1 LNQPP
6 NISSASGTAA
16 SRRSLLGPLRALT
29 SMQRRVFAACFMGW
43 TLDALDFFILTFC
56 LDQIGTQFHVGL
68 TTVAESLFWTL
79 AMRPVGALLFGLLAE
94 RIGRKPT
101 LMINVV
107 CFAAFE
113 IASAL
118 SPTWPIFLLMR
129 ALFGIAMG
137 GEWGVGAALALE
149 SLPTEGRGFFSG
161 LLQEGYVTGNML
173 AAALSGLFAVGV
185 AHFGMTGFAASWRML
200 FVIGACLTLL
210 VLVLLAGVDE
220 SPAWK
225 ARHAAGRAAPGQKAS
240 IGAQFKVAVRY
251 APSFLFLTVLMF
263 AFTSFSHGTQD
274 LYPKFLSHDFQLSKP
289 MVSLV
294 AMCGNAGALIGGM
307 VCGAMS
313 ERIGRRKTIVI
324 AALLAI
330 PMIPLWAWSHT
341 AVMLA
346 CGGFLMQFMVQGAWG
361 VIPVHL
367 NELSPGPVRAVFP
380 GVAYQLGNLL
390 SSRNS
395 VFQASIATHHYG
407 GRLGPALAWTVL
419 IVGALVALITAL
431 GPEDK
436 GADLSTV

>member
-1 LNQPP
+1 
-6 NISSASGTAA
+6 
-16 SRRSLLGPLRALT
+16 
-29 SMQRRVFAACFMGW
+29 MQRRVFTACFLGW

-68 TTVAESLFWTL
+68 ETVAESLFWTL

-101 LMINVV
+101 LMINVL
-107 CFAAFE
+107 CFAVFE
-113 IASAL
+113 LASAF
-118 SPTWPIFLLMR
+118 SPTWPIFLLCR

-149 SLPTEGRGFFSG
+149 SLPSEGRGFFSG

-173 AAALSGLFAVGV
+173 AAALSGLFAVAVTRLGL
-185 AHFGMTGFAASWRML
+185 HGFVASWRML
-200 FVIGACLTLL
+200 FVLGACLTLL
-210 VLVLLAGVDE
+210 VLALLSRVDE
-220 SPAWK
+220 SPAWL
-225 ARHAAGRAAPGQKAS
+225 AGRAARLAKPPVPFS
-240 IGAQFKVAVRY
+240 ESVAEFSRQLVQY
-251 APSFLFLTVLMF
+251 APKFLFLVVLMF

-274 LYPKFLSHDFQLSKP
+274 LYPKFLKHDFKLSAP
-289 MVSLV
+289 IVSLV
-294 AMCGNAGALIGGM
+294 AMAGNLGALLGGM
-307 VCGAMS
+307 ACGTLS

-324 AALLAI
+324 AAVLSV

-341 AVMLA
+341 AAMLA
-346 CGGFLMQFMVQGAWG
+346 VGGFLMQFCVQGAWG

-407 GRLGPALAWTVL
+407 GRMAPAMAWTVL
-419 IVGALVALITAL
+419 LVGLLVAAITVI
-431 GPEDK
+431 GPEAK
-436 GADLSTV
+436 GVDMSGTSH